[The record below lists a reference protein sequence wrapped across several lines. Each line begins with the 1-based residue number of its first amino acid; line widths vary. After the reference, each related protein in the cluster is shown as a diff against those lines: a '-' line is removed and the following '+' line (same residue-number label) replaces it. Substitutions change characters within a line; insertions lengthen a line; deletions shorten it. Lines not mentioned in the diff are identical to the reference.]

1 VRWLRF
7 LLIAVLAV
15 LAQATLM
22 RLTASNG
29 VRPSLLLAVLVVF
42 GLGVTPGEGFVAGLI
57 LGLGRDLFT
66 VEPLGLGIGLF
77 AVMGFVLGRL
87 GPEVPASHPVSHAMF
102 GFVCSAVMSVASAL
116 ATGRGGPGLW
126 AVAKG
131 SFWTGVGTALTAV
144 FVGAL
149 VWSRARWFG
158 LRRHV
163 EYQHV

>member
-15 LAQATLM
+15 LAQVTLM

-29 VRPSLLLAVLVVF
+29 VRPSLLLAVLVAF
-42 GLGVTPGEGFVAGLI
+42 GLGATPREGFVAGLV

-77 AVMGFVLGRL
+77 AVMGFALGRMGRKVL
-87 GPEVPASHPVSHAMF
+87 TSHPVSHAVL
-102 GFVCSAVMSVASAL
+102 GFLCSVVLSVASAL
-116 ATGRGGPGLW
+116 AVGGGGPGVW
-126 AVAKG
+126 AVVNG
-131 SFWTGVGTALTAV
+131 CFWTGVGTALTAV
-144 FVGAL
+144 VAGAL

>member
-42 GLGVTPGEGFVAGLI
+42 GLGVTPGEGFVAGLV

-77 AVMGFVLGRL
+77 AVMGFALGRL
-87 GPEVPASHPVSHAMF
+87 GPDVLTSHPMSHAVF
-102 GFVCSAVMSVASAL
+102 GFASSVVLSVASAL
-116 ATGRGGPGLW
+116 AMAGGAPGVW
-126 AVAKG
+126 TVVRG

-144 FVGAL
+144 LVGAL
-149 VWSRARWFG
+149 VWPRARWFG